1 MMEHGK
7 STARVLRAAKELDL
21 SIDILEMPS
30 STRTADDAAQ
40 ACGCI
45 AAQIIKSIV
54 VINTDTNALILF
66 LVSGSNNI
74 DLLETSN
81 VLNANLTMAKPT
93 DVKNRTG
100 FAIGG
105 VSPLGHQTKLETYFD
120 STLLQYN
127 EVWAAAGH
135 PNIVFKCDFNE
146 LIRGI
151 SAKCLP
157 ISCFIERK

>member
-1 MMEHGK
+1 
-7 STARVLRAAKELDL
+7 
-21 SIDILEMPS
+21 MPL

-40 ACGCI
+40 ACGCNVT
-45 AAQIIKSIV
+45 QIIKPMIV
-54 VINTDTNALILF
+54 VTTDTNALILF

-93 DVKNRTG
+93 DVKNRIG

-105 VSPLGHQTKLETYFD
+105 VSPLGHKTKLETYFD

>member
-1 MMEHGK
+1 MKHGK
-7 STARVLRAAKELDL
+7 STTRVLRAATELGL

-45 AAQIIKSIV
+45 AAQIIKSIIV
-54 VINTDTNALILF
+54 VNTDTDALILF

-81 VLNANLTMAKPT
+81 VLNANLTLAKPT

-105 VSPLGHQTKLETYFD
+105 VSPLGHKTKLETYFD

-146 LIRGI
+146 LIRSI
-151 SAKCLP
+151 SAKFLP

>member
-1 MMEHGK
+1 MEHGK
-7 STARVLRAAKELDL
+7 STARVLRAAKELGL
-21 SIDILEMPS
+21 SIDILKMPS
-30 STRTADDAAQ
+30 STRTADGAAQ

-45 AAQIIKSIV
+45 AAQIIKSIIV
-54 VINTDTNALILF
+54 VNTDTNALILF

-105 VSPLGHQTKLETYFD
+105 VSPLGHKTKLETYFD

-146 LIRGI
+146 LIRSI
-151 SAKCLP
+151 SAKFLP

>member
-1 MMEHGK
+1 
-7 STARVLRAAKELDL
+7 
-21 SIDILEMPS
+21 MPS

-40 ACGCI
+40 ACGCNVT
-45 AAQIIKSIV
+45 QIIKPMIV
-54 VINTDTNALILF
+54 VTTDTNALILF

-146 LIRGI
+146 LIRSI
-151 SAKCLP
+151 SAKFLP

>member
-1 MMEHGK
+1 MEHGK
-7 STARVLRAAKELDL
+7 STARVLRAAKELVL

-30 STRTADDAAQ
+30 STRTAYDAAQ

-146 LIRGI
+146 LIRSI

>member
-1 MMEHGK
+1 MEHGK
-7 STARVLRAAKELDL
+7 STARVLRAAKELGL
-21 SIDILEMPS
+21 NIDILEMPS

-54 VINTDTNALILF
+54 VINTDTNELILF

>member
-1 MMEHGK
+1 M
-7 STARVLRAAKELDL
+7 
-21 SIDILEMPS
+21 
-30 STRTADDAAQ
+30 
-40 ACGCI
+40 
-45 AAQIIKSIV
+45 
-54 VINTDTNALILF
+54 
-66 LVSGSNNI
+66 SGSNNI

-81 VLNANLTMAKPT
+81 VLNANLTLAKPT

-105 VSPLGHQTKLETYFD
+105 VSPLGHQTKLATYFD
-120 STLLQYN
+120 STLLKYS

-135 PNIVFKCDFNE
+135 PYIVFKCDFNK
-146 LIRGI
+146 LIPGI

>member
-1 MMEHGK
+1 MEHGK
-7 STARVLRAAKELDL
+7 STARVLRAAKGLGL

-45 AAQIIKSIV
+45 AAQIIKSIIV
-54 VINTDTNALILF
+54 VNTDTNALILS

-81 VLNANLTMAKPT
+81 VLNANLTLAKPT

-135 PNIVFKCDFNE
+135 PNMVFKCDFNE

>member
-1 MMEHGK
+1 MKHGK
-7 STARVLRAAKELDL
+7 STTRVLRAATELGL

-45 AAQIIKSIV
+45 AAQIIKSIIV
-54 VINTDTNALILF
+54 VNTDTNALILF

-93 DVKNRTG
+93 DVKNRSG

-105 VSPLGHQTKLETYFD
+105 VSPLGHKTKLETYFD

-146 LIRGI
+146 LIRSI
-151 SAKCLP
+151 SAKFLP

>member
-1 MMEHGK
+1 MEHGK
-7 STARVLRAAKELDL
+7 STARVLRAAKELGL
-21 SIDILEMPS
+21 SVDILEMPS

-45 AAQIIKSIV
+45 AAQIIKSIIV
-54 VINTDTNALILF
+54 VNTDTNAPILF
-66 LVSGSNNI
+66 LVSGSNSI
-74 DLLETSN
+74 DLIETST

-135 PNIVFKCDFNE
+135 PNRVFKCDCNE
-146 LIRGI
+146 LIRCI

-157 ISCFIERK
+157 ISCFVERE

>member
-1 MMEHGK
+1 MEHGK
-7 STARVLRAAKELDL
+7 STARVLRAAKELGL
-21 SIDILEMPS
+21 IIDILEMPS
-30 STRTADDAAQ
+30 STRTADEAAQ

-45 AAQIIKSIV
+45 AAQIIKSIIV
-54 VINTDTNALILF
+54 VNTATNALILF

-120 STLLQYN
+120 STLLHYS
-127 EVWAAAGH
+127 EV
-135 PNIVFKCDFNE
+135 
-146 LIRGI
+146 
-151 SAKCLP
+151 
-157 ISCFIERK
+157 

>member
-1 MMEHGK
+1 MEHGK
-7 STARVLRAAKELDL
+7 STARVLRAAKELGL

-45 AAQIIKSIV
+45 AAQIIKSIIV
-54 VINTDTNALILF
+54 VNTDTNALILF

-81 VLNANLTMAKPT
+81 VLNANLTLAKPT

-135 PNIVFKCDFNE
+135 PNSVFKCDFNE
-146 LIRGI
+146 LIRSI
-151 SAKCLP
+151 SAKFLP

>member
-1 MMEHGK
+1 MEHTK
-7 STARVLRAAKELDL
+7 STARVLRAAKELGL

-45 AAQIIKSIV
+45 IAQIIKSIIV
-54 VINTDTNALILF
+54 VNTDTNSLILF

-74 DLLETSN
+74 DLLKTSN
-81 VLNANLTMAKPT
+81 VSNANLTSAQPT
-93 DVKNRTG
+93 DVKNRID
-100 FAIGG
+100 FLIGG

-120 STLLQYN
+120 ATLLQYS

-151 SAKCLP
+151 SAKCLA
-157 ISCFIERK
+157 ISCFIKRK

>member
-1 MMEHGK
+1 M
-7 STARVLRAAKELDL
+7 
-21 SIDILEMPS
+21 
-30 STRTADDAAQ
+30 
-40 ACGCI
+40 
-45 AAQIIKSIV
+45 
-54 VINTDTNALILF
+54 
-66 LVSGSNNI
+66 SGSNNI
-74 DLLETSN
+74 YLLETSN
-81 VLNANLTMAKPT
+81 VLNANLTRAKPT

-127 EVWAAAGH
+127 GVWAAAGH

-157 ISCFIERK
+157 ISCFIERE

>member
-1 MMEHGK
+1 MEHGK
-7 STARVLRAAKELDL
+7 STARVLRAAKELGL
-21 SIDILEMPS
+21 CIDILEMPS

-45 AAQIIKSIV
+45 AAQIIKSIIV
-54 VINTDTNALILF
+54 VNTDTNALILF

-81 VLNANLTMAKPT
+81 VLNANLTLAKPT

>member
-1 MMEHGK
+1 MERHHLGF
-7 STARVLRAAKELDL
+7 ALFAAWLCSL
-21 SIDILEMPS
+21 PLA
-30 STRTADDAAQ
+30 ADDAAQ

-45 AAQIIKSIV
+45 AAQIIKSIIV
-54 VINTDTNALILF
+54 VNTDTNALILF

-93 DVKNRTG
+93 DVKNRIG

-105 VSPLGHQTKLETYFD
+105 VSPLGHQTKLATYID
-120 STLLQYN
+120 STLLKYS

-135 PNIVFKCDFNE
+135 PSIVFKCDFNK

>member
-1 MMEHGK
+1 MEHGK
-7 STARVLRAAKELDL
+7 STARVLRAAKELGL
-21 SIDILEMPS
+21 NIDILEMPS

-93 DVKNRTG
+93 DVKNRSG

-105 VSPLGHQTKLETYFD
+105 VSPLGHKTKLETYFD

-151 SAKCLP
+151 SANVFQSLVL
-157 ISCFIERK
+157 

>member
-1 MMEHGK
+1 MEHGK

-93 DVKNRTG
+93 DVKNRSG

-105 VSPLGHQTKLETYFD
+105 VSPLGHKTKLETYFD

-135 PNIVFKCDFNE
+135 PNMVFKCDFNE

>member
-1 MMEHGK
+1 M
-7 STARVLRAAKELDL
+7 
-21 SIDILEMPS
+21 
-30 STRTADDAAQ
+30 
-40 ACGCI
+40 
-45 AAQIIKSIV
+45 
-54 VINTDTNALILF
+54 
-66 LVSGSNNI
+66 SGSNNI

-81 VLNANLTMAKPT
+81 VLNANLTLAKPK

-120 STLLQYN
+120 STLLQCS

-135 PNIVFKCDFNE
+135 PNIVFKCDFNK

>member
-1 MMEHGK
+1 MEHGK
-7 STARVLRAAKELDL
+7 STARVLRAAKELGL
-21 SIDILEMPS
+21 SIDILEMPL
-30 STRTADDAAQ
+30 STRTADEAAQ

-105 VSPLGHQTKLETYFD
+105 VSPLKHQTKLETYFD
-120 STLLQYN
+120 STLLKYN

>member
-1 MMEHGK
+1 MEHGK
-7 STARVLRAAKELDL
+7 SKVRVLSAAKELGL
-21 SIDILEMPS
+21 SVEILEMPS
-30 STRTADDAAQ
+30 STRTANNAAQ

-45 AAQIIKSIV
+45 AAQIIKSIIV
-54 VINTDTNALILF
+54 VNTDTNALILF

-74 DLLETSN
+74 DLIETSN
-81 VLNANLTMAKPT
+81 VLNANLIMAKPT

-105 VSPLGHQTKLETYFD
+105 VSPLGHQTKLETYFV

-135 PNIVFKCDFNE
+135 PNMVFKCDFNE
-146 LIRGI
+146 LTRGI

-157 ISCFIERK
+157 ISCFKERK

>member
-1 MMEHGK
+1 MEHGK
-7 STARVLRAAKELDL
+7 STARVLRAAKELGL
-21 SIDILEMPS
+21 CIDILEMPS

-45 AAQIIKSIV
+45 AAQIIKSIIV
-54 VINTDTNALILF
+54 VNTDTNALILF

-93 DVKNRTG
+93 DVKNRSG

-105 VSPLGHQTKLETYFD
+105 VSPLGHKTKLETYFD

-146 LIRGI
+146 LIRSI
-151 SAKCLP
+151 SAKFLP

>member
-1 MMEHGK
+1 MEHGK
-7 STARVLRAAKELDL
+7 STARVLRAAKELGL
-21 SIDILEMPS
+21 IIDILEMPS
-30 STRTADDAAQ
+30 STRTADEAAQ

-45 AAQIIKSIV
+45 AAQIIKSIIV
-54 VINTDTNALILF
+54 VNTDTNALILF

-105 VSPLGHQTKLETYFD
+105 VSPLGHQAKLETYFD
-120 STLLQYN
+120 STLLQYS

-146 LIRGI
+146 LIQGI

>member
-1 MMEHGK
+1 MKHGK
-7 STARVLRAAKELDL
+7 STTRVLRAATELGL

-45 AAQIIKSIV
+45 AAQIIKSIIV
-54 VINTDTNALILF
+54 VNTDTDALILF

-93 DVKNRTG
+93 DVKNRSG

-105 VSPLGHQTKLETYFD
+105 VSPLGHKTKLETYFD

-146 LIRGI
+146 LIRSI
-151 SAKCLP
+151 SAKFLP

>member
-1 MMEHGK
+1 MEHGK
-7 STARVLRAAKELDL
+7 STARVLRAAKELGL
-21 SIDILEMPS
+21 SIDILKMPS

-93 DVKNRTG
+93 DVKNRSG

-105 VSPLGHQTKLETYFD
+105 VSPLGHKTKLETYFD
-120 STLLQYN
+120 STLLQYS

-135 PNIVFKCDFNE
+135 PNMVFKCDFNE
-146 LIRGI
+146 LIRSI